1 MNTILYQM
9 PVEPTL
15 RYWDAGD
22 IHSDKIA
29 YVKFIREARW
39 VAPLAI
45 TLFALFAARP
55 LFVNQ
60 LTCSDDSAFH
70 IGRAVNLEALIDS
83 GHFFP
88 RWSPYMV
95 HGYGYPF
102 FNYYAPLTSYLL
114 VALHKLGLIYTAA
127 FHVALFLCLWTAGI
141 ATYAFARDWW
151 GEAGGLAS
159 AVVYLTAPYF
169 AYDTLFRGN
178 LAESFALALPPL
190 ILFTVHRAL
199 KAQRTAR
206 LWIFDIGLWSLGASL
221 SFAAL
226 MLTHNASA
234 LMVTPLVAAYI
245 ALLAYLQR
253 TFRALIHGG
262 LILALGLALS
272 AYFWLPALTETNL
285 VQTDKLL
292 VPPIFT
298 YYTNYLTPGELLA
311 TPSVIDPLLI
321 NPSPAKAVGVVATL
335 LALLGLGAV
344 IWIWQRNRTKSGSPA
359 TESFW
364 FALWLL
370 LATLV
375 YAFLTLSASR
385 PIWDSLPLIN
395 FIQFPWRMLAPA
407 TLCAA
412 LLAGAA
418 VQWLPKRAWLI
429 SSAICLVAALGNLSW
444 WYPRYCAPFKDSTV
458 ADTLQYEL
466 ATFTLG
472 TTAKGEYLPRTVK
485 VVPVDLSLAN
495 ALIDGQ
501 EPTYL
506 TSLAANFSVTVTNAD
521 PLNYEAQVSTAAP
534 AELTFNQ
541 FSFPGWVVKID
552 GQPALISPAPETGL
566 ITVEF
571 PEGEHQVSVEFTN
584 TPLRTTAIT
593 ISLLALVIALGLAI
607 WVTAKRLPIST
618 SPRIETENSLALSNL
633 VLAVPLTLLLLR
645 PLVIDKINNP
655 LQHSAFDGQAMT
667 TGETINANLASG
679 LTILSTQFPRSVQ
692 SGAEF
697 ETLLYMTAH
706 RPMTNEYRPR
716 FDLVDSAGLVW
727 NNGNDALP
735 PRWHRE
741 PPETTQWPAGQYAQ
755 WARTERVLPGT
766 PPGDYQL
773 NVTVFDRA
781 TLAPDSVVDEN
792 GNPTAPVTLLR
803 TIHITRPIAT
813 PSESDLNIQYKADFD
828 FGPMTLL
835 GYNLDR
841 TEARPGESVLI
852 TLFLRADERMPNDL
866 TFNLL
871 TPSYPTSQWQVGDI
885 WRFQVFQRIPAEADG
900 PFKFSLK
907 LNGSESAALDL
918 TSINVTAPERVFTAP
933 AIANTSS
940 ILFGDSIEL
949 NGYSIEITDNQLR
962 ITLLWHAL
970 ATPSADLSAFIHIE
984 DSTGRIVAQ
993 SDAIPANWSRPTPGW
1008 VAGEYILDPRLLA
1021 ALPAGE
1027 YTVYVGLA
1035 DRLTGARLLTA
1046 NGQDRAQ
1053 LGIYKAP

>member
-1 MNTILYQM
+1 MA
-9 PVEPTL
+9 PV
-15 RYWDAGD
+15 
-22 IHSDKIA
+22 
-29 YVKFIREARW
+29 
-39 VAPLAI
+39 AI
-45 TLFALFAARP
+45 TLFALFAVQP

-70 IGRAVNLEALIDS
+70 IGRAVNLEALMDS

-102 FNYYAPLTSYLL
+102 FNYYAPLTSYML

-127 FHVALFLCLWTAGI
+127 FHVALFLCLWTAGL
-141 ATYAFARDWW
+141 ATYALAREWW
-151 GEAGGLAS
+151 GETGGLAS

-190 ILFTVHRAL
+190 ILFMVHRAL
-199 KAQRTAR
+199 KTEIRDSTLR
-206 LWIFDIGLWSLGASL
+206 VEIGRFTWSLGAAL

-226 MLTHNASA
+226 MLTHNATA
-234 LMVTPLVAAYI
+234 LMVTPLVVAYI

-253 TFRALIHGG
+253 SPRALIHGG
-262 LILALGLALS
+262 SILAFGLALS
-272 AYFWLPALTETNL
+272 AYFWLPAITETSL

-298 YYTNYLTPGELLA
+298 YYTNYITSGELLA
-311 TPSVIDPLLI
+311 EPSVIDPLLI
-321 NPSPAKAVGVVATL
+321 NPSPAKAVGLVTVILAVA
-335 LALLGLGAV
+335 GLGV
-344 IWIWQRNRTKSGSPA
+344 VLWKWRTARADLRGLRFATNASQDPA
-359 TESFW
+359 GLSQLW
-364 FALWLL
+364 FAFWLL
-370 LATLV
+370 LATLF

-385 PIWDSLPLIN
+385 FIWDSLPLIN

-429 SSAICLVAALGNLSW
+429 GSAICLVAALGNLSW

-466 ATFTLG
+466 ATSTLG

-485 VVPVDLSLAN
+485 AVPEDLSVATAVIN
-495 ALIDGQ
+495 GQ

-521 PLNYEAQVSTAAP
+521 PLNYEAQVTTAAP
-534 AELTFNQ
+534 AMLTFNQ
-541 FSFPGWVVKID
+541 FDFPGWVVKVD
-552 GQPALISPAPETGL
+552 GQPTLISPAPDTGL
-566 ITVEF
+566 ITFEA
-571 PEGEHQVSVEFTN
+571 PAGEHQVSIEFSN
-584 TPLRTTAIT
+584 TPLRTAAIA
-593 ISLLALVIALGLAI
+593 ISLLALVVTLGFGI
-607 WVTAKRLPIST
+607 WVVVKRQPVST
-618 SPRIETENSLALSNL
+618 SPQNETENSLAISSLALIVPIALL
-633 VLAVPLTLLLLR
+633 VLR
-645 PLVIDKINNP
+645 PLVIDKVSNP

-667 TGETINANLASG
+667 IGDAINANLASG
-679 LTILSTQFPRSVQ
+679 LTVLSTQFPQSVQ

-697 ETLLYMTAH
+697 EALLYMTA
-706 RPMTNEYRPR
+706 RTPMTNEYRPR
-716 FDLVDSAGLVW
+716 FDLVDDSGLVW

-741 PPETTQWPAGQYAQ
+741 PPETPQWPVGQYAQ

-766 PPGDYQL
+766 PPGEYHF

-792 GNPTAPVTLLR
+792 GNPTAPVTPLG
-803 TIHITRPIAT
+803 TIQVTRPAA
-813 PSESDLNIQYKADFD
+813 PPNEADLNIQYKADFD

-841 TEARPGESVLI
+841 TEARPGDAVLI
-852 TLFLRADERMPNDL
+852 TLFLRADERMPSDL

-885 WRFQVFQRIPAEADG
+885 WRFQVLQRIPAEADG
-900 PFKFSLK
+900 PFQFSLK

-918 TSINVTAPERVFTAP
+918 TPIHVTAPERVFTAP
-933 AIANTSS
+933 DVANTSS
-940 ILFGDSIEL
+940 VLFGDAIEL
-949 NGYSIEITDNQLR
+949 YGYRIETIDSQLQ
-962 ITLLWHAL
+962 ITLAWHAL
-970 ATPSADLSAFIHIE
+970 ATPTEDLSVFVHVE
-984 DSTGRIVAQ
+984 DANGRIVAQ
-993 SDAIPANWSRPTPGW
+993 SDAIPANWSRPTLGW
-1008 VAGEYILDPRLLA
+1008 VAGEYILDPRTLP

-1027 YTVYVGLA
+1027 YKVFVGLA
-1035 DRLTGARLLTA
+1035 NRLTGTRLPTA
-1046 NGQDRAQ
+1046 EGDRAQ